1 MFVFKYMDGDE
12 ELNEEDFIES
22 EKVFGDPA
30 ECKKFLMKGNLSA
43 TLDKIDYRLIL
54 TAVQTE
60 QGLLLK
66 MLKNKSPS

>member
-12 ELNEEDFIES
+12 ELCEEDFIES

-30 ECKKFLMKGNLSA
+30 EQKKFLMKGNLNA
-43 TLDKIDYRLIL
+43 TLDKIEYRLIL

-60 QGLLLK
+60 
-66 MLKNKSPS
+66 